1 MIFSSSFEVI
11 DVFQYRSKCSG
22 KLGDL
27 KMEEAI
33 QPDDYRRRK
42 FKSIHQLLNSKNFK
56 EPLGRDVGSKD
67 FFVVPVPDMNQQGIS
82 PKGREAL
89 GDDTCQVS
97 DMTQRNFGAQ
107 EGATN
112 LADRV
117 VSDLTDRP
125 DDWLKGPEEGD
136 DVRSK
141 PLGCVTDIC
150 RSLSD
155 IEPVVNTLLNVASD
169 RRPVALMFVSADDY
183 AEGGCL
189 AMAFAV
195 SLAQRHSKRVL
206 LIDSDFEKSDLT
218 QVFGLDCRTGL
229 SDWLVQN
236 PALGL
241 SVYATDRERVDLVPS
256 GNSPINIMPM
266 AVGNVTRWLKRVAG
280 DYSFICVNA
289 GDAHGVAVNLWSQ
302 VAEGTYLSVNRERSS
317 QAIACSAV
325 ARIRRLDARLLGC
338 VTNSS

>member
-1 MIFSSSFEVI
+1 M
-11 DVFQYRSKCSG
+11 
-22 KLGDL
+22 
-27 KMEEAI
+27 MEDAI

-56 EPLGRDVGSKD
+56 EPLGRDVDPQD
-67 FFVVPVPDMNQQGIS
+67 FLVVPVPDMNQQGVL
-82 PKGREAL
+82 PKGRESFE
-89 GDDTCQVS
+89 DDSRRLS
-97 DMTQRNFGAQ
+97 DMTQRNFGAPVS
-107 EGATN
+107 GAV
-112 LADRV
+112 LADQV
-117 VSDLTDRP
+117 VADLTDKP
-125 DDWLKGPEEGD
+125 DDWLKRPEQEEG
-136 DVRSK
+136 VRSK

-155 IEPVVNTLLNVASD
+155 IEPVINTLLNVASGE
-169 RRPVALMFVSADDY
+169 RAVALMFVSADDY
-183 AEGGCL
+183 AEGSSL

-195 SLAQRHSKRVL
+195 SLAKRHSKRVL

-218 QVFGLDCRTGL
+218 QVYGLDCRPGL

-236 PALGL
+236 SALGL

-280 DYSFICVNA
+280 DYSFVCVNA